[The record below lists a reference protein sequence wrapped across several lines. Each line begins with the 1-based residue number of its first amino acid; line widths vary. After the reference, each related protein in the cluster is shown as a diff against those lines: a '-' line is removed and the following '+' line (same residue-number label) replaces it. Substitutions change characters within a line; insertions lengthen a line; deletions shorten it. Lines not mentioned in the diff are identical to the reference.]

1 MEVSAKTPASGDPAG
16 KKSYILILPFV
27 ISCFNFHE
35 TPICYSQSFF
45 IVLILKVKFILLD
58 NFLNMC

>member
-45 IVLILKVKFILLD
+45 YCSYSKS
-58 NFLNMC
+58 